1 MLYGYDDVDIELVLE
16 LSLREELSRSLEN
29 GSTTKSSE
37 SISLPKK
44 ESQLESFIMQITF
57 HNQHV
62 ISTFLVSKGKSL
74 FAKDIYEAL
83 FFKSLWAKINKRGMH
98 FVKQDVHQPSEEE
111 GQPPDHDHHPDLKLC
126 QWMRISIHINE
137 FHTLRQTGLY

>member
-1 MLYGYDDVDIELVLE
+1 MVLE

-37 SISLPKK
+37 SISLPKN
-44 ESQLESFIMQITF
+44 QLESFIMQITF

-62 ISTFLVSKGKSL
+62 ISTFLVSKEKSL

-111 GQPPDHDHHPDLKLC
+111 CQPPDHDHHPDLKLRH
-126 QWMRISIHINE
+126 WMRVTIHINE
-137 FHTLRQTGLY
+137 DHTLRQTGLY